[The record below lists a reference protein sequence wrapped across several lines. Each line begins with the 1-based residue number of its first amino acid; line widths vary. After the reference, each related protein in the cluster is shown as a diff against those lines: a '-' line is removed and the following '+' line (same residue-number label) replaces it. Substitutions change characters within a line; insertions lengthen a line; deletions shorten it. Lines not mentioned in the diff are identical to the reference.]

1 MLRNPNFDGGNPFM
15 TRTDFIAI
23 FPEIFLLIW
32 ACVLLLADLFVKDRR
47 LIHWGSL
54 LGLAVLLILSF
65 GYISS
70 DVQLKAFGGAFVNDS
85 LGNLLKIGVYIATAA
100 TFVMSRQYLADR
112 GLLKGEFYSLAL
124 FALLGQMVMIS
135 ASNMLT
141 VYLGLELMSL
151 ALYALVALHRD
162 DRVATE
168 SAMKYFVL
176 GALASGFLLYG
187 ISMLYGATGSFD
199 IQTIL
204 KVVSSGQANKQI
216 LVFASVFIVAGL
228 AFKLGVAPFHMWLPD
243 VYHGSPTAITLLL
256 AGAPKL
262 AALALTLRVLIEG
275 LLPIAADWQPMLWF
289 VAVMSLLIGNLTA
302 IVQTNLKRMLA
313 YSTIAHMGFVA
324 FGLSVGFSDGNAL
337 NATDA
342 YSAATFYMLTYV
354 LTTLGTFG
362 LILVMASKGFE
373 ADQIDDLR
381 GLSKRQ
387 PAFAA
392 LLLVLMFSLAGIPL
406 TVGFPAKLAVIQA
419 LVSAGHIGLA
429 VFAVLA
435 SLVGAFYYLRV
446 VKAAYFDTVSEVA
459 PVNAPSS
466 RAPAVVLACIGT
478 LVLLLGTVPGPGLLL
493 DVCTNVIKQM
503 LGA

>member
-1 MLRNPNFDGGNPFM
+1 
-15 TRTDFIAI
+15 
-23 FPEIFLLIW
+23 
-32 ACVLLLADLFVKDRR
+32 
-47 LIHWGSL
+47 
-54 LGLAVLLILSF
+54 
-65 GYISS
+65 
-70 DVQLKAFGGAFVNDS
+70 
-85 LGNLLKIGVYIATAA
+85 
-100 TFVMSRQYLADR
+100 
-112 GLLKGEFYSLAL
+112 
-124 FALLGQMVMIS
+124 MIS

-216 LVFASVFIVAGL
+216 LIFASVFIVAGL

-262 AALALTLRVLIEG
+262 AALALTLRVLVEG

-324 FGLSVGFSDGNAL
+324 LALSAGYSDGNAL
-337 NATDA
+337 NAADA

-354 LTTLGTFG
+354 LTTLGSFG
-362 LILVMASKGFE
+362 LVMYMARKGFE
-373 ADQIDDLR
+373 ADRIEDLR

-387 PAFAA
+387 PALAA

-406 TVGFPAKLAVIQA
+406 TVGFPAKLSVIQA
-419 LVSAGHIGLA
+419 LVSAGHVGLA
-429 VFAVLA
+429 VFAVMA
-435 SLVGAFYYLRV
+435 SLIGAFYYLRV
-446 VKAAYFDTVSEVA
+446 IKAAYFDEGHEALPARGASA
-459 PVNAPSS
+459 PGPS
-466 RAPAVVLACIGT
+466 VVLASIGA
-478 LVLLLGTVPGPGLLL
+478 LVLLLGTVPGPGMLFDL
-493 DVCTNVIKQM
+493 CTAAVKQM

>member
-1 MLRNPNFDGGNPFM
+1 M
-15 TRTDFIAI
+15 TRLDLIAV
-23 FPEIFLLIW
+23 FPELFLLVW
-32 ACVLLLADLFVKDRR
+32 TCFLLLADLFMKDRR
-47 LIHWGSL
+47 LIHWGAL
-54 LGLAVLLILSF
+54 FGIGVLVVLSA
-65 GYISS
+65 GYLQADETIR
-70 DVQLKAFGGAFVNDS
+70 AFDGAFVNDS
-85 LGNLLKIGVYIATAA
+85 FANLLKIGAYLATAA
-100 TFVMSRQYLADR
+100 TLMMCRRYLEDR
-112 GLLKGEFYSLAL
+112 DLLKGEFYSLAL

-199 IQTIL
+199 IKTIL
-204 KVVSSGQANKQI
+204 KVIGSGQANKQI

-228 AFKLGVAPFHMWLPD
+228 AFKFGFAPFHMWLPD
-243 VYHGSPTAITLLL
+243 VYQGSPTAITLLL
-256 AGAPKL
+256 AGAPKI
-262 AALALTLRVLIEG
+262 AALALVLRILVEG
-275 LLPIAADWQPMLWF
+275 MLPIAADWQPMLWF
-289 VAVMSLLIGNLTA
+289 VAVLSLLIGNLTA
-302 IVQTNLKRMLA
+302 LVQVNFKRMLA

-324 FGLSVGFSDGNAL
+324 FGLSAGYVGGNSL

-362 LILVMASKGFE
+362 MIMLLAGKGFE
-373 ADQIDDLR
+373 ADRIDDLK
-381 GLSKRQ
+381 GLNKRH
-387 PAFAA
+387 PGLAV
-392 LLLVLMFSLAGIPL
+392 LMLVLMFSLAGVPP
-406 TVGFPAKLAVIQA
+406 TVGFYGKLAVIQA
-419 LVSAGHIGLA
+419 LVGAGQIGFA

-446 VKAAYFDTVSEVA
+446 VKAMYFDEPLISTPVA
-459 PVNAPSS
+459 AGASQSS
-466 RAPAVVLACIGT
+466 MVVLSCAGAA
-478 LVLLLGTVPGPGLLL
+478 VLLLGIAPGPLFELCSATVGKL
-493 DVCTNVIKQM
+493 